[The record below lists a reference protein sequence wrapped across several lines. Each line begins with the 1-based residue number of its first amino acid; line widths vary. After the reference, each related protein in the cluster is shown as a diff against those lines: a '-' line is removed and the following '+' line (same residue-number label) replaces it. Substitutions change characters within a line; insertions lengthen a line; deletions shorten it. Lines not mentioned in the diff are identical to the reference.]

1 MKKTWKVAIY
11 WGLFILFILVGEGIV
26 CYEVY
31 DKIKIKAYSL
41 FEEVVE
47 MDIDMRIK
55 KERVV
60 VKRVKRETHPV
71 DTTSVC
77 TSDGRYTQKKE
88 FASKAS
94 YKYNLLQHYL
104 SDSVPI
110 QVSVIDSLFQAVL
123 QQADIPAEVAVKSVG
138 KDFYSNSKN
147 VVMYSKDISR
157 DFLYVALPVKKMEIP
172 ACDYAVC
179 LQGFIKCPFDYLL
192 KKSVSLVYFRIF
204 ILISLGVLCW
214 LISYT
219 IRLCVKKKA
228 LISPVENVGLVDQS
242 EPERIVES
250 ETVDVIKPLQPTTR
264 EWLSVTD
271 KILLDETTGDI
282 KFDGEIVLRLKGLNL
297 KLFVCFVKNINVGV
311 GFVQL
316 KNDVWNNSDTN
327 NSTISIQVKK
337 LEKKLQEKIPVI
349 SIENIHGEGYCLT
362 VSE

>member
-1 MKKTWKVAIY
+1 
-11 WGLFILFILVGEGIV
+11 
-26 CYEVY
+26 
-31 DKIKIKAYSL
+31 
-41 FEEVVE
+41 
-47 MDIDMRIK
+47 
-55 KERVV
+55 
-60 VKRVKRETHPV
+60 
-71 DTTSVC
+71 
-77 TSDGRYTQKKE
+77 
-88 FASKAS
+88 
-94 YKYNLLQHYL
+94 
-104 SDSVPI
+104 
-110 QVSVIDSLFQAVL
+110 
-123 QQADIPAEVAVKSVG
+123 
-138 KDFYSNSKN
+138 
-147 VVMYSKDISR
+147 MYSKDISR

-192 KKSVSLVYFRIF
+192 KESVSLVYFRIF

-219 IRLCVKKKA
+219 IRLCVKKEA

-242 EPERIVES
+242 EPERVVES
-250 ETVDVIKPLQPTTR
+250 ETIDVIKPLQPTTR

>member
-1 MKKTWKVAIY
+1 MKKTWKVVIY
-11 WGLFILFILVGEGIV
+11 WFFFILFILVGEGVV

-47 MDIDMRIK
+47 VDIDMRIK
-55 KERVV
+55 EERVI
-60 VKRVKRETHPV
+60 VKRMKREKHPV

-77 TSDGRYTQKKE
+77 TSEGRYTQKKE

-110 QVSVIDSLFQAVL
+110 QVSVIDSLFQMVL
-123 QQADIPAEVAVKSVG
+123 QQVGIPAEVAVKSVG

-147 VVMYSKDISR
+147 VVKYSKDISR
-157 DFLYVALPVKKMEIP
+157 NFLYVALPVKKMETS
-172 ACDYAVC
+172 ACDYAVS
-179 LQGFIKCPFDYLL
+179 LQGFIKCPFGYLL
-192 KKSVSLVYFRIF
+192 KESVHLFYFWLF
-204 ILISLGVLCW
+204 ILISLIALCW
-214 LISYT
+214 LILYT
-219 IRLCVKKKA
+219 VRLYVKKKTF
-228 LISPVENVGLVDQS
+228 ISPVENVRLADQS
-242 EPERIVES
+242 ELERVVES
-250 ETVDVIKPLQPTTR
+250 ETIDVIKPLQLTTR

-271 KILLDETTGDI
+271 KILLDEITGDI

-297 KLFVCFVKNINVGV
+297 KLFVCFVKKINVCV
-311 GFVQL
+311 EFVQL
-316 KNDVWNNSDTN
+316 KTEVWNNSDTN

-337 LEKKLQEKIPVI
+337 LEKELQEKIPVL
-349 SIENIHGEGYCLT
+349 SIENIHGKGYRLT